1 MKNAKDKCEIL
12 KEIRKYVAEKY
23 GLDYEPTECNHKG
36 DCKGT
41 CPKCEAELTDLQ
53 VQLQAKGITDITSDE
68 NLCALIKQYA
78 EESQEEISE
87 SSTSDIEPMHTIGM
101 PEIEGMEYFIP
112 NDHDVRNAPWGEM
125 LLECRIAG
133 TTYHHVDD
141 ILDNISEGDE
151 VFLIRDFQNKHDDRA
166 VAVTLENPYLNKQ
179 HEFDFSNIFISQRRR
194 MKPWQLYL
202 TWDGITSLLVKLRR
216 FIQKVTTRSYVS
228 RSLFVKKTK

>member
-101 PEIEGMEYFIP
+101 PEIEGM
-112 NDHDVRNAPWGEM
+112 
-125 LLECRIAG
+125 
-133 TTYHHVDD
+133 
-141 ILDNISEGDE
+141 
-151 VFLIRDFQNKHDDRA
+151 
-166 VAVTLENPYLNKQ
+166 
-179 HEFDFSNIFISQRRR
+179 
-194 MKPWQLYL
+194 
-202 TWDGITSLLVKLRR
+202 
-216 FIQKVTTRSYVS
+216 
-228 RSLFVKKTK
+228 